1 MDNIKAN
8 IAKNIIELRKKNN
21 WTQAE
26 LADKLN
32 YSDKAVSKWE
42 RAEAVPDIETLHAL
56 AELFGVTVDYFL
68 YYGKQVQQEYVV
80 PKIENL
86 FQKLAILFLSCIVIT
101 SLALLL
107 FVLAIYQ
114 AWPWHEHAWL
124 IFVVATPILCTCVS
138 LFFLF
143 NKVWLG
149 SVISVSLIPVF
160 IFTSVYLFLFF
171 IEGKNFWLM
180 WLFLPFVVGAIILLF
195 FMNRKSKR
203 NKKTK

>member
-114 AWPWHEHAWL
+114 AWLWHEHAWL

-160 IFTSVYLFLFF
+160 IFASVYLFLFF

>member
-114 AWPWHEHAWL
+114 AWPWHEYAWL
-124 IFVVATPILCTCVS
+124 IFVVTTPILCTCVS

-160 IFTSVYLFLFF
+160 IFASVYLFLFF

>member
-68 YYGKQVQQEYVV
+68 YYGKQVQQAYVV
-80 PKIENL
+80 PKIDNL
-86 FQKLAILFLSCIVIT
+86 F
-101 SLALLL
+101 
-107 FVLAIYQ
+107 
-114 AWPWHEHAWL
+114 
-124 IFVVATPILCTCVS
+124 
-138 LFFLF
+138 
-143 NKVWLG
+143 
-149 SVISVSLIPVF
+149 
-160 IFTSVYLFLFF
+160 
-171 IEGKNFWLM
+171 
-180 WLFLPFVVGAIILLF
+180 
-195 FMNRKSKR
+195 
-203 NKKTK
+203 

>member
-107 FVLAIYQ
+107 FVLALYQ
-114 AWPWHEHAWL
+114 AWPWHGRAWL

-160 IFTSVYLFLFF
+160 IFASVYLFLFF

>member
-107 FVLAIYQ
+107 FILAIYQ
-114 AWPWHEHAWL
+114 AWPWHEHACL

-160 IFTSVYLFLFF
+160 IFASVYLFLFF